1 MVNPDGG
8 YFPEPGGVW
17 GELSQSSGS
26 SWRAQGALGELW
38 EISGRALG
46 ELWEL
51 WACKL
56 QCEVWGVLL
65 GMFGITGLSQKPS
78 AMSGM
83 DFILGMYTAM

>member
-1 MVNPDGG
+1 MVNPDEG
-8 YFPEPGGVW
+8 YFPEPGRVW

-26 SWRAQGALGELW
+26 SWRAQG
-38 EISGRALG
+38 ALG

-65 GMFGITGLSQKPS
+65 GMFGIIGLTQKPS

>member
-1 MVNPDGG
+1 M
-8 YFPEPGGVW
+8 GVTFQSL
-17 GELSQSSGS
+17 GESGESSP
-26 SWRAQGALGELW
+26 RALGALGELKELW
-38 EISGRALG
+38 ESSGRALG

-65 GMFGITGLSQKPS
+65 GMFGIIGLTQKPS